1 MLENKLKDTVDLM
14 LSEEEKDNIKA
25 EYYQLFIR
33 MNDISYKRDNN
44 NDMPIELYNKLLESM
59 QAYGIYLRVYAI
71 KKGVDLEGENK

>member
-44 NDMPIELYNKLLESM
+44 I
-59 QAYGIYLRVYAI
+59 Q
-71 KKGVDLEGENK
+71 